1 MALFAQVLR
10 LANDIV
16 SALINARDERRP
28 LLIHGNLHMV
38 AHGNRVGAANAF
50 KAEIAFD
57 FAFHRAAVIGFHR
70 VPAARVFND

>member
-16 SALINARDERRP
+16 SALINTRDERRP
-28 LLIHGNLHMV
+28 LSIHGNLHPV

-50 KAEIAFD
+50 QAEIALD